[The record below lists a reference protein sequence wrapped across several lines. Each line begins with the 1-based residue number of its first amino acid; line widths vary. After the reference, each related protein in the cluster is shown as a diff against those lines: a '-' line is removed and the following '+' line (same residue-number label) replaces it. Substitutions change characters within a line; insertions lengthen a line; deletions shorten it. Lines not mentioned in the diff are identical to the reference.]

1 MEREELRPLEPR
13 RPDAGYDSQGQLI
26 QDLSAWVDL
35 LLYQYYAHHQWLGPD
50 SSLKNMLGLVVS
62 REEFEHN
69 LTRAA
74 QRGLWTQQTAEE
86 QEDAMAVLEA
96 IGARIEK
103 TWAELPLLELMDRFD
118 LDDFAFCCVVLAYL
132 PHVDRKYERLYA
144 YLQDDMTRKCPDTA
158 LAVQLFLPWGETPEG
173 YLARFAG
180 QGGFLRLFKP
190 DKLAQ
195 GSLDLQDVAVEYLSA
210 GSIASRPGLRL
221 FDGTKESPEAPLA
234 IQQETARRLDR
245 AMAGQEPCTV
255 LLTGPAGV
263 GKKFQVAHLMARKG
277 LRCVFAD
284 LEGEEWAQRAE
295 EAALAADLT
304 GACLCLYHLDRQEG
318 AESRPPDG
326 AMMDR
331 LGRTEFLQGKRFFL
345 SVERGPARLQGL
357 TVELE
362 LPMPSE
368 QERLELF
375 RSASGR
381 GGTGR
386 GLHPGGAG
394 GQIPVQPAAD
404 RGGLRPG
411 GGAGRPGRGRPCA
424 AEAAAPVLPPAG
436 GPPAGRTGQPGAPGL
451 QLGGRGP
458 ARGAKAADAAGLRP
472 HTLPAPGLLW
482 LGL

>member
-13 RPDAGYDSQGQLI
+13 RPDAGYDGQGQLI

-195 GSLDLQDVAVEYLSA
+195 GSLDLQDVAVEYLCA

-326 AMMDR
+326 
-331 LGRTEFLQGKRFFL
+331 GHP
-345 SVERGPARLQGL
+345 VP
-357 TVELE
+357 
-362 LPMPSE
+362 
-368 QERLELF
+368 
-375 RSASGR
+375 
-381 GGTGR
+381 GT
-386 GLHPGGAG
+386 
-394 GQIPVQPAAD
+394 
-404 RGGLRPG
+404 
-411 GGAGRPGRGRPCA
+411 
-424 AEAAAPVLPPAG
+424 AAP
-436 GPPAGRTGQPGAPGL
+436 GP
-451 QLGGRGP
+451 
-458 ARGAKAADAAGLRP
+458 
-472 HTLPAPGLLW
+472 
-482 LGL
+482 